1 MNSHQVLVGKEDILI
16 VDDTPDNLRL
26 LSTVLQSRG
35 YRVRKAINGPL
46 ALKGIEIAPP
56 DLILLDV
63 NMPQMNGYEVCEKL
77 KADPQTSEIPVIF
90 LSALD
95 DVSDKVKAFAVGAVD
110 YITKPFQGEEVLARV
125 KNQLTLRVLSKQL
138 SEQNALLQQEIRDRQ
153 QAEKALIESASR
165 LRNQNIV
172 LMELARNQVLNEGD
186 LKAALKEI
194 TEATAHNI
202 AIERVSVWL
211 YDETGTKIQCLDLFE
226 RSLNQHGEGLELTAI
241 DYPTY
246 FQALSQEQLIAA
258 DDAHTDPRTR
268 EFSSSY
274 LTPLGITSMLDAPIS
289 LGGQTVG
296 VLCNE
301 QVGTS
306 RPWTPE
312 DQNFA
317 RSIADLVSL
326 ALEAQKRKRVEEAL
340 RKSEAR
346 EREKATQ
353 LELALDELKH
363 TQAQLIQ
370 TEKMSSLGRM
380 IAGVAH
386 EINNPVS
393 FIYGNL
399 SHASEYFRNLMR
411 LLQIYRQTYPHPT
424 PEIQQ
429 IASEIDL
436 DFLVEDWQKL
446 LKSMQV
452 GAERIHQIVLSLR
465 IFSRFNES
473 EVKLVDIHEGID
485 NTLLILQHRL
495 RSVGDAGGIEVIKDY
510 SQLPQVACY
519 PSQLNQVFM
528 NLLSNA
534 IDALENQPSP
544 RVITIHTSIQNSK
557 FKIQNEIPHTPYL
570 MPQFVIIRIADNG
583 PGMSEDVQK
592 QIFDPFFTTKPV
604 GSGTGLGLSISYQIV
619 VEKHQGQLSCISTLG
634 RGTEFVVEIPIIVGS
649 G

>member
-495 RSVGDAGGIEVIKDY
+495 RPVGDAGGIEVIKDY